1 MLTVKMIKEKRIH
14 ARIPVKIPVKYRL
27 MEGDNVFCNH
37 EEWHRREKS
46 TFTLD
51 MSLDGMRISLDPS
64 LSVGN
69 VLKSE
74 IFLLDQK
81 ASIDVYAEVAWIDD
95 KGAGIHFL
103 LMVNDERESLLH
115 FLEKSSSV

>member
-1 MLTVKMIKEKRIH
+1 
-14 ARIPVKIPVKYRL
+14 
-27 MEGDNVFCNH
+27 
-37 EEWHRREKS
+37 
-46 TFTLD
+46 